1 MAEIIYFGT
10 NGCSGHYPIG
20 IDKTLT
26 GEEYNKWCEC
36 DNDFWI
42 DNIRKNPGRH
52 LIKHHG
58 ETYTNYGVPFSVDED
73 RVGDHTE
80 LFWKGIH
87 TKEEIV
93 NLIKNNQFLARQF
106 KMDEA
111 IKKVATVC
119 GVRYKDIKS
128 AINMTQAFAGGKNK
142 RIRKQQKQKE
152 SCVRLEAILQTMNRS
167 KRFG

>member
-20 IDKTLT
+20 IDMTLT

-36 DNDFWI
+36 DNEVWI
-42 DNIRKNPGRH
+42 ENIRKNPGRH
-52 LIKHHG
+52 VIKHHG
-58 ETYTNYGVPFSVDED
+58 EVYTNYGVPFSVDED
-73 RVGDHTE
+73 RVGGDHTE

-93 NLIKNNQFLARQF
+93 GLIKNNQFLARQF

-111 IKKVATVC
+111 IKDVATVC
-119 GVRYKDIKS
+119 GVMYKDVKS
-128 AINMTQAFAGGKNK
+128 AINMTQAFAGGKKK
-142 RIRKQQKQKE
+142 RI
-152 SCVRLEAILQTMNRS
+152 
-167 KRFG
+167 

>member
-10 NGCSGHYPIG
+10 DGCPGHYPIG

-26 GEEYNKWCEC
+26 GAEYEIWREC
-36 DNDFWI
+36 DNETWI
-42 DNIRKNPGRH
+42 NNIRKNPGRH

-58 ETYTNYGVPFSVDED
+58 EVYTNYGVPFSVDDD
-73 RVGDHTE
+73 RGGSHTE

-111 IKKVATVC
+111 IKNVATVC
-119 GVRYKDIKS
+119 GVRYKDVKS
-128 AINMTQAFAGGKNK
+128 AINMIQAFAGGKKK
-142 RIRKQQKQKE
+142 RI
-152 SCVRLEAILQTMNRS
+152 
-167 KRFG
+167 

>member
-10 NGCSGHYPIG
+10 DGCSGHYPIG

-26 GEEYNKWCEC
+26 GAEYEIWREC
-36 DNDFWI
+36 DNETWI

-52 LIKHHG
+52 VIKHHG
-58 ETYTNYGVPFSVDED
+58 EVYTNYGVPFSVDDE
-73 RVGDHTE
+73 RGGSHTE

-111 IKKVATVC
+111 IKDVAIVC
-119 GVRYKDIKS
+119 GVRYEDIKS
-128 AINMTQAFAGGKNK
+128 AINMTQAFTGGKKN
-142 RIRKQQKQKE
+142 RI
-152 SCVRLEAILQTMNRS
+152 
-167 KRFG
+167 

>member
-20 IDKTLT
+20 IDMTLT

-36 DNDFWI
+36 DNEVWI
-42 DNIRKNPGRH
+42 DNIQKNPGRH
-52 LIKHHG
+52 VIKHHG
-58 ETYTNYGVPFSVDED
+58 EVYTNYGVPFSVDED

-87 TKEEIV
+87 TKDEIV

-128 AINMTQAFAGGKNK
+128 AINMTQAFAGGKKK
-142 RIRKQQKQKE
+142 RI
-152 SCVRLEAILQTMNRS
+152 
-167 KRFG
+167 